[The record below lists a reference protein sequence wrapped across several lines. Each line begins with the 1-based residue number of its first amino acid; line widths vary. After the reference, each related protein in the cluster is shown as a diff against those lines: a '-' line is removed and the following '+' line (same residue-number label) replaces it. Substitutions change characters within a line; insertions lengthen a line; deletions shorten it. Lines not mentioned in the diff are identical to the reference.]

1 MTRSPPSGVGCDK
14 PVGDLSPHFS
24 RREFACHHCGACEVS
39 PALVEALERLRSA
52 VRRPVYIVSGYRCRL
67 HNAAVGGAPRS
78 MHLYGKAAD
87 LSTTLAT
94 VAQALAAG
102 FTGVG
107 HRRGWAVHV
116 DVRDGRPVTFLD

>member
-1 MTRSPPSGVGCDK
+1 M
-14 PVGDLSPHFS
+14 GDLSAHFS
-24 RREFACHHCGACEVS
+24 RREFACHHCGAVEVA

-52 VRRPVYIVSGYRCRL
+52 VRRPVYIISGYRCRQ
-67 HNAAVGGAPRS
+67 HNAAVGGASRS

-87 LSTTLAT
+87 LSIALAT
-94 VAQALAAG
+94 VPQALAAG

-116 DVRDGRPVTFLD
+116 DVRAGRPITFLD